1 VSFGGTSASP
11 APSRPAIVRRRL
23 LFGIPALLVAV
34 AAGSLYTPDR
44 DRATLEARYLAQPS
58 DLRTVDG
65 VSLHVRDTGPRNAP
79 VLVLLHG
86 LGASLHTWEPWA
98 RRLDRNYRVVR
109 FDFPG
114 HGLSGAVPA
123 DDYRDPRTHRL
134 LLALLDSL
142 HISRATLVGNS
153 MGGRIAWSFT
163 AEHPERVE
171 RLVLVSPDG
180 FASPG
185 FAYDK
190 PAEVPAVLG
199 VMRWVLPR
207 FMLRANLSPA
217 YADPTRLSDTVVTR
231 YHDLMLAP
239 GNRQALLT
247 RMQQTMLIDPLPRL
261 RRIGAPTLLLW
272 GEQDQMI
279 PVSNAQDYLNAI
291 PQAQLVRL
299 AGLGHLPFEEAP
311 DEALVPLR
319 AFLARPLAD
328 SAFRPAL
335 P

>member
-1 VSFGGTSASP
+1 M
-11 APSRPAIVRRRL
+11 RRRL

-34 AAGSLYTPDR
+34 AAGALYTPDR
-44 DRATLEARYLAQPS
+44 DRATLEAQYLAQPS

-65 VSLHVRDTGPRNAP
+65 VALHVRDTGPRHAP

-98 RRLDRNYRVVR
+98 RALDRNYRVVR

-114 HGLSGAVPA
+114 HGLSGAMPG

-142 HISRATLVGNS
+142 HIPRATMVGNS

-185 FAYDK
+185 FEYDK

-207 FMLRANLSPA
+207 IMLRANLAPA
-217 YADPTRLSDTVVTR
+217 YADPARLGDTVVTR

-247 RMQQTMLIDPLPRL
+247 RMQQTMLTDPLPRL

-279 PVSNAQDYLNAI
+279 PVSNAKDYLSAI

-299 AGLGHLPFEEAP
+299 TGLGHLPFEEAP

-328 SAFRPAL
+328 SAFRPAM

>member
-1 VSFGGTSASP
+1 M
-11 APSRPAIVRRRL
+11 RRRL
-23 LFGIPALLVAV
+23 LFGIPALLIAV
-34 AAGSLYTPDR
+34 TAGALYTPDL
-44 DRATLEARYLAQPS
+44 DRVTLEAQYLAQRS

-65 VSLHVRDTGPRNAP
+65 VPLHVRDSGPRNAP

-98 RRLDRNYRVVR
+98 RKLDSRYRVVR

-114 HGLSGAVPA
+114 HGLSGAIPDGNYGDA
-123 DDYRDPRTHRL
+123 RTLRL
-134 LLALLDSL
+134 LHALLDSL
-142 HISRATLVGNS
+142 QVPRATLVGNS

-207 FMLRANLSPA
+207 FMLRANLGPA
-217 YADPTRLSDTVVTR
+217 YADPARLGDTVVTR

-239 GNRQALLT
+239 GNRQALLM
-247 RMQQTMLIDPLPRL
+247 RMRQTMLTDPLPRL
-261 RRIGAPTLLLW
+261 RGIGVPTLLLW
-272 GEQDQMI
+272 GEQDRMI
-279 PVSNAQDYLNAI
+279 PVSNAQDYLKAI

-299 AGLGHLPFEEAP
+299 TGLGHLPFEEAP

-328 SAFRPAL
+328 AASRAAL

>member
-1 VSFGGTSASP
+1 MAALIVLLAGGA
-11 APSRPAIVRRRL
+11 
-23 LFGIPALLVAV
+23 AL
-34 AAGSLYTPDR
+34 LYTPDLAR
-44 DRATLEARYLAQPS
+44 VDVESRYLARPS
-58 DLRTVDG
+58 DIRLIDG
-65 VSLHVRDTGPRNAP
+65 VAVHVRDSGPRDAP

-98 RRLDRNYRVVR
+98 KTLDRSYRVVR

-114 HGLSGAVPA
+114 HGLSGAMP
-123 DDYRDPRTHRL
+123 DNDYRDPRTHRL

-142 HISRATLVGNS
+142 RITRATLAGNS
-153 MGGRIAWSFT
+153 MGGRVAWSFT

-199 VMRWVLPR
+199 VMRWILPR
-207 FMLRANLSPA
+207 VMLRANLAPA
-217 YADPTRLSDTVVTR
+217 YADPTRLSDTVVRR

-247 RMQQTMLIDPLPRL
+247 RMQQTMLTDPLPRL
-261 RRIGAPTLLLW
+261 QRIIVPTLLLW

-291 PQAQLVRL
+291 PQAQLVKL
-299 AGLGHLPFEEAP
+299 AELGHLPFEEAP
-311 DEALVPLR
+311 DAALVPLR
-319 AFLARPLAD
+319 AFLARPLAG
-328 SAFRPAL
+328 STPRPSL